1 MRFLLDR
8 ANDVLQGLYK
18 FSFAT
23 AQGSGHGVMFATESG
38 RLFGGDSGSS
48 FTGGYRASNGG
59 LSAELLMSRYNHDPK
74 FVPMFAVD
82 NVMLRFEG
90 AQRGE
95 EFHFSGGTD
104 ALPDLTFTV
113 VLTPINDADA
123 PPAGRNGPNGIRN
136 GLYSLRIDMLDGIGG
151 GADGVMVLHEGRIRG
166 GDTFFDYMG
175 AYTAADGRWKG
186 ELINREHTPTM
197 GVRPLFGGKEVG
209 IGFVGRYDSDC
220 AEAEATA
227 LAGKR
232 SIRFKAVLR
241 KLADA
246 EG

>member
-1 MRFLLDR
+1 M
-8 ANDVLQGLYK
+8 LQGLYR
-18 FSFAT
+18 FSFTT
-23 AQGSGHGVMFATESG
+23 AQGSGQGVMFATEGG

-48 FTGGYRASNGG
+48 FTGHFRASNGG
-59 LSAELLMSRYNHDPK
+59 LSAELQMSRYNFDPK
-74 FVPMFAVD
+74 FVPIFAVD
-82 NVMLRFEG
+82 NAMLRFDG
-90 AQRGE
+90 ARQGE
-95 EFHFSGGTD
+95 EFHFSGGTE
-104 ALPDLTFTV
+104 ALPGLVFTV

-151 GADGVMVLHEGRIRG
+151 GANGVMVLHEGRIRG

-186 ELINREHTPTM
+186 ELVNREHTPSM
-197 GVRPLFGGKEVG
+197 GARPLFGGKEVG
-209 IGFVGRYDSDC
+209 IGFVGSYDKDG